1 MYNFFRTKIRT
12 YLENIKHRNVSH
24 PYSISSKCCLI
35 RVSLSLKMFK
45 SSKTI
50 HQIFM
55 LNPVTGQVAADGELE
70 QLSP

>member
-1 MYNFFRTKIRT
+1 MYNFFRTKILT
-12 YLENIKHRNVSH
+12 YLENTKHRNVSH
-24 PYSISSKCCLI
+24 PYSISSKCWLI

-50 HQIFM
+50 PKVFK